1 MVIKMLFNSRKE
13 WMNTVRT
20 SRKKIENTEKYQSK
34 DKGEENNNW
43 KIHFKGLNW
52 RSRNI
57 DQEAGRP
64 SNGPYLD
71 RAAEREKSF
80 KNEINIRVL

>member
-34 DKGEENNNW
+34 DKGEENNN
-43 KIHFKGLNW
+43 
-52 RSRNI
+52 
-57 DQEAGRP
+57 
-64 SNGPYLD
+64 
-71 RAAEREKSF
+71 
-80 KNEINIRVL
+80 